1 MIHDIG
7 DVSLFEVD
15 ELGRNAFSQETVQE
29 SVSHLVGRT
38 PHGVVHD
45 QGLLLKL
52 AGSPLLVLGNDV
64 GNVGAPC
71 NAVSWGDNIDVLQT
85 NTLNCGDSRV
95 SLTTVRE
102 NDVCVVLAS
111 LLHDLAV
118 VGLVLKAG
126 A

>member
-1 MIHDIG
+1 M
-7 DVSLFEVD
+7 
-15 ELGRNAFSQETVQE
+15 
-29 SVSHLVGRT
+29 
-38 PHGVVHD
+38 
-45 QGLLLKL
+45 
-52 AGSPLLVLGNDV
+52 
-64 GNVGAPC
+64 
-71 NAVSWGDNIDVLQT
+71 SWGDNIDVLQT
-85 NTLNCGDSRV
+85 NALNCGNSGV